1 MPTNLGCGVIN
12 VASISDISEEML
24 NDDNELEDERST
36 IANTFFGIK
45 ERNIQHDFHLS
56 LSYLPIIP
64 NTYLFLCFSF
74 LLLIINPPKK
84 HIRVIVEQTVA
95 DYEVSA
101 LKIRKCYRD
110 LLSVVFDESIN
121 KLRITGN
128 PSIGKTFFGY
138 YLLYQL
144 ALQDATVVYDNYN
157 ETDPIVFEGE
167 KGAFTSYSISIKTYL
182 QNKDVWYIVDGK
194 EPKNVNAKTILICS
208 SRREHYKHFDE
219 YSGTVAIRYMPTWSW
234 KEIKSCRQVLYED
247 RVTPELAKDLYSKWE
262 LNEAIKGSKGDIFD
276 DIGESCIERSKF
288 SHMIVHIN
296 VNHPVE
302 NDNKDENGKI
312 PYTIVTIKF
321 ASDYV
326 KEQVTDQLEERI
338 RERLLEQTKQA

>member
-1 MPTNLGCGVIN
+1 M
-12 VASISDISEEML
+12 
-24 NDDNELEDERST
+24 
-36 IANTFFGIK
+36 K
-45 ERNIQHDFHLS
+45 EVLLQI
-56 LSYLPIIP
+56 
-64 NTYLFLCFSF
+64 LFLASKNEIFK
-74 LLLIINPPKK
+74 LLTKTPIN
-84 HIRVIVEQTVA
+84 

-262 LNEAIKGSKGDIFD
+262 VGRNPSICLRKG
-276 DIGESCIERSKF
+276 
-288 SHMIVHIN
+288 
-296 VNHPVE
+296 
-302 NDNKDENGKI
+302 
-312 PYTIVTIKF
+312 
-321 ASDYV
+321 
-326 KEQVTDQLEERI
+326 
-338 RERLLEQTKQA
+338 

>member
-1 MPTNLGCGVIN
+1 MSIDGTRITLWCFVQGSSSIFKVKIGTNNDIDDLKKAIKSKKPNDTAGVD
-12 VASISDISEEML
+12 ADKLSDISEEML
-24 NDDNELEDERST
+24 NDDNELEDER
-36 IANTFFGIK
+36 N
-45 ERNIQHDFHLS
+45 
-56 LSYLPIIP
+56 
-64 NTYLFLCFSF
+64 
-74 LLLIINPPKK
+74 
-84 HIRVIVEQTVA
+84 
-95 DYEVSA
+95 
-101 LKIRKCYRD
+101 
-110 LLSVVFDESIN
+110 
-121 KLRITGN
+121 
-128 PSIGKTFFGY
+128 
-138 YLLYQL
+138 
-144 ALQDATVVYDNYN
+144 ATVVYDNYN

-247 RVTPELAKDLYSKWE
+247 RVTPELAKDLYSKWGGIPRYVLE
-262 LNEAIKGSKGDIFD
+262 RANDVTHQAKLNEAIKGSKGDIFD